1 MNVLKWQLPKEIRRT
16 YHVKLQKQ
24 EIRKSL
30 GLGQFKTLSGPA
42 RTGSLSLSFNST
54 QHARNSFGLL
64 S

>member
-42 RTGSLSLSFNST
+42 RTGSLSVF
-54 QHARNSFGLL
+54 
-64 S
+64 